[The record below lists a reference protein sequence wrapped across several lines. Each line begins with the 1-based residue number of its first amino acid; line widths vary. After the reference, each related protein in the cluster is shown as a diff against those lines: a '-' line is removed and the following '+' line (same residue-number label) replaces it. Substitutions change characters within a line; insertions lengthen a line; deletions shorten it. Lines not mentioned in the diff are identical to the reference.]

1 MESLEMCLPGGLHE
15 LGLLEQFKLNTLIHH
30 WRDVVGPI
38 YAGHTRIIDIKPP
51 KIVLS
56 ADNSQ
61 WMQEVKMNQ
70 KRILKA
76 INDYYKSDIITEMG
90 LIMHRQSYVK
100 ETVNTEILKIDM
112 PDIDGYI
119 DMSKIVLSNDD
130 MKSIDA
136 MVESL
141 AEEKLKEPFRKV
153 LISSRKKEV
162 YLLEHG
168 YHRCERCHTL
178 MSRQTK
184 YCVSCE
190 YEMHRNHINDIKTQI
205 RRRPYIKYSEAQ
217 QYIKCTFKDFSIAMR
232 ELIYFYLDK
241 VYHGSTSRN
250 HMYMVTM
257 LITHKRLEELTDQHV
272 INLCNKYRSKFL
284 TEEKIKELNMLRGIL
299 E

>member
-76 INDYYKSDIITEMG
+76 INDYYKSDIITEIG

-141 AEEKLKEPFRKV
+141 AEDTLKEPFRKV

-205 RRRPYIKYSEAQ
+205 RRHPYIKYSEAQ

-250 HMYMVTM
+250 HMYMATM

-284 TEEKIKELNMLRGIL
+284 SEEKQKELNMLRGVL

>member
-112 PDIDGYI
+112 PDID
-119 DMSKIVLSNDD
+119 N
-130 MKSIDA
+130 
-136 MVESL
+136 
-141 AEEKLKEPFRKV
+141 
-153 LISSRKKEV
+153 
-162 YLLEHG
+162 
-168 YHRCERCHTL
+168 
-178 MSRQTK
+178 
-184 YCVSCE
+184 
-190 YEMHRNHINDIKTQI
+190 
-205 RRRPYIKYSEAQ
+205 
-217 QYIKCTFKDFSIAMR
+217 
-232 ELIYFYLDK
+232 
-241 VYHGSTSRN
+241 
-250 HMYMVTM
+250 
-257 LITHKRLEELTDQHV
+257 RLVQ
-272 INLCNKYRSKFL
+272 
-284 TEEKIKELNMLRGIL
+284 
-299 E
+299 

>member
-1 MESLEMCLPGGLHE
+1 MESLEMCLAGGLHE

-90 LIMHRQSYVK
+90 LIMHRKSYVK

-136 MVESL
+136 MVKSL
-141 AEEKLKEPFRKV
+141 AEDKLDRKSV
-153 LISSRKKEV
+153 V
-162 YLLEHG
+162 
-168 YHRCERCHTL
+168 
-178 MSRQTK
+178 
-184 YCVSCE
+184 
-190 YEMHRNHINDIKTQI
+190 
-205 RRRPYIKYSEAQ
+205 
-217 QYIKCTFKDFSIAMR
+217 
-232 ELIYFYLDK
+232 
-241 VYHGSTSRN
+241 
-250 HMYMVTM
+250 
-257 LITHKRLEELTDQHV
+257 
-272 INLCNKYRSKFL
+272 
-284 TEEKIKELNMLRGIL
+284 
-299 E
+299 